1 MPETRTNLK
10 ILPKPVS
17 LRDIA
22 RIAEVD
28 VSTVSRSLND
38 AAGVSPDK
46 ADEIRKIADSLGYR
60 PRPIRTKRANA
71 IGLVMATRRHGP
83 DDPYLSQLIVEA
95 ERILAERNLNLNVA
109 FVNEQQQAQRSIGFV
124 HENRVDGVLVAGHP
138 SRELVNRIGQFKLPV
153 VAINDSPD
161 RLGISCVCSEPGQAT
176 CEAVLRLAA
185 WGHRRIGIA
194 IQTREFPS
202 NQLRLEGFDKGLA
215 DAKLNTDDTVILE
228 GLTGELQGGRDAVDR
243 FLTQGDCPTALLM
256 ENDWMAVGAIEQLRH
271 HGLSVPDDVSV
282 IGYGDLWIC
291 QQHQPKLSS
300 IHRSA
305 QSLLEKAVTQ
315 LLDEIESGPTDN
327 KQFLINCQMQWR
339 ESTALSPDRQ

>member
-1 MPETRTNLK
+1 VGRSDLK
-10 ILPKPVS
+10 IPTKPVS

-46 ADEIRKIADSLGYR
+46 ADEIRMIADSLGYR
-60 PRPIRTKRANA
+60 PRPIRTKRAKA

-83 DDPYLSQLIVEA
+83 DDPYLSQLIVET
-95 ERILAERNLNLNVA
+95 ERVLAERNLNLNVS
-109 FVNEQQQAQRSIGFV
+109 FVNEQEQAQKSIGFV
-124 HENRVDGVLVAGHP
+124 QENRVDGVLIAGHP
-138 SRELVNRIGQFKLPV
+138 SRQLVQRIKQFKLPV

-161 RLGISCVCSEPGQAT
+161 RLGISCVCSDPGQAT
-176 CEAVLRLAA
+176 YQAVLRLAA
-185 WGHRRIGIA
+185 WGHRRIGMV

-202 NQLRLEGFDKGLA
+202 NQLRLAGFEKGLA
-215 DAKLNTDDTVILE
+215 DAKLDVSGMVILE

-243 FLTQGDCPTALLM
+243 FLAQGNCPTALLM
-256 ENDWMAVGAIEQLRH
+256 ENDWMAVGAIEQLH
-271 HGLSVPDDVSV
+271 QHGLSVPEDVSI

-305 QSLLEKAVTQ
+305 QALLEKAIIQ
-315 LLDEIESGPTDN
+315 LLEEIESGLVVS
-327 KQFLINCQMQWR
+327 KQHLIDCQMQWR
-339 ESTALSPDRQ
+339 DSAALSPDRQ